1 MSLLIAAGGTGG
13 HVFPALAVAQAWR
26 KRWPELPVH
35 WVGVANGREEKW
47 VREVGLSFWG
57 LHVVGWQPRRPRQNL
72 RLLYRLPQGGV
83 EAWRALS
90 RLRPRVVFTTG
101 GYPGLLPGYVA
112 ALRGLPVVLLEL
124 NVYAG
129 RTIRWLAPVAR
140 VVYGAFPHTEGL
152 PRRRSAQ
159 WIGVP
164 VRFQA
169 ADRSR
174 YTPAQAKASWGLAED
189 RPLVL
194 ILGGSQGSSALNRAV
209 SRAIPAWVEA
219 GASVLWQTGPDAPFS
234 TVSSAVRCEPFILD
248 MVKAYLAADVVVS
261 RAGGSTLGELAWWG
275 KAAVLVPSPY
285 VAEDH
290 QRKNARYWVEQ
301 GAAVL
306 VEEKEA
312 FRLEAE
318 VLALLRDPTQ
328 RTRYEQ
334 AAARLACPNAADVL
348 AEHLYHLAYG
358 LSR

>member
-1 MSLLIAAGGTGG
+1 
-13 HVFPALAVAQAWR
+13 
-26 KRWPELPVH
+26 
-35 WVGVANGREEKW
+35 
-47 VREVGLSFWG
+47 
-57 LHVVGWQPRRPRQNL
+57 
-72 RLLYRLPQGGV
+72 
-83 EAWRALS
+83 
-90 RLRPRVVFTTG
+90 
-101 GYPGLLPGYVA
+101 
-112 ALRGLPVVLLEL
+112 
-124 NVYAG
+124 
-129 RTIRWLAPVAR
+129 
-140 VVYGAFPHTEGL
+140 
-152 PRRRSAQ
+152 
-159 WIGVP
+159 
-164 VRFQA
+164 
-169 ADRSR
+169 
-174 YTPAQAKASWGLAED
+174 
-189 RPLVL
+189 
-194 ILGGSQGSSALNRAV
+194 
-209 SRAIPAWVEA
+209 VEA